1 MHTQFSIYLPERT
14 LRRID
19 LFLSHTFPELSRA
32 YIHKLIE
39 TGNIRVNGK
48 ILGDERRVKLRDVID
63 IDFQTEKYY
72 LEAENIPLEVIFE
85 NSDFAIISKDAGMNT
100 HTFPW
105 EYGKTGTLLNAL
117 LYHFGDSAAIGGVER
132 PGIVHRLD
140 KDTSGLIIIA
150 KNDRSMKEFQK
161 QIAARKI
168 RKIYYAVVVGIVKEK
183 EGLIESY
190 IGNDSIDHKK
200 MTTKNPLNPK
210 LARTKYRCLEYID
223 DRYSLLEIELFTGR
237 THQIRVHM
245 ADMGH
250 PIVGDKVYGDESINR
265 EVAVRYWLARQWLHA
280 RRLIFT
286 IFSLDYD
293 FIAPLKSDIAKMLRE
308 NGLDY

>member
-100 HTFPW
+100 HTFP
-105 EYGKTGTLLNAL
+105 
-117 LYHFGDSAAIGGVER
+117 
-132 PGIVHRLD
+132 
-140 KDTSGLIIIA
+140 
-150 KNDRSMKEFQK
+150 
-161 QIAARKI
+161 
-168 RKIYYAVVVGIVKEK
+168 
-183 EGLIESY
+183 
-190 IGNDSIDHKK
+190 
-200 MTTKNPLNPK
+200 
-210 LARTKYRCLEYID
+210 
-223 DRYSLLEIELFTGR
+223 
-237 THQIRVHM
+237 
-245 ADMGH
+245 
-250 PIVGDKVYGDESINR
+250 
-265 EVAVRYWLARQWLHA
+265 
-280 RRLIFT
+280 
-286 IFSLDYD
+286 
-293 FIAPLKSDIAKMLRE
+293 
-308 NGLDY
+308 